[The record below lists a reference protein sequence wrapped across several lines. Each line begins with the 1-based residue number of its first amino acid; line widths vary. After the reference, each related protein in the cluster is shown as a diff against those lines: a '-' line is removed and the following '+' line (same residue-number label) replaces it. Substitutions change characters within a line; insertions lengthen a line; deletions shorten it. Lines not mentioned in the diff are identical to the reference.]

1 VTEVIRFGV
10 LGLGTGA
17 LYALAALGVV
27 LVYRGSGVV
36 NFAQGAIG
44 IAGAY
49 LFYELHILR
58 HTPLAIAF
66 VLGVAF
72 SALLGVLTQ
81 LVVMRPLRH
90 ASSLVRLVATLGI
103 LIALQAA
110 AVLRYGADSTFVP
123 SSLPDNVL
131 HITDKLTVSV
141 DRLYLIGIATALTGL
156 LYVVYRKTTFG
167 LATTAVA
174 ENQRASSAL
183 GWSPDVIATINWALG
198 AGLGGVAAILIVP
211 IVSLQVGV
219 LTTITMYALAVA
231 LIAGFRS
238 FPITLAA
245 GLGVGV
251 LQAWIIRYKSDTVG
265 LAESLP
271 FLLILLV
278 LVLRGKALPLRGTL
292 LDRLPAVSS
301 GRIRIS
307 RMGLPLIIVVGLIV
321 KLQAPWV
328 SAITTSLIM
337 SILLLSIVVLTGYAG
352 QLSLGQYA
360 LAGLGAYVCGRLD
373 AGAGWPLPIA
383 FVIALLCAIPF
394 GLVFGLPALR
404 TRGLNLAILTLGL
417 GVAIGAM
424 IFNNLALT
432 GDFGY
437 DTISEISIFG
447 WNMSAAK
454 HPERYALLVLA
465 WFVVVAIM
473 VSNIRR
479 GRVGRRLLAIRTN
492 ERAAAAL
499 GISVLEGKLFAFVFA
514 TGVASLAGILMAY
527 QSTSLLYSRYA
538 GSFDSINAVALS
550 VIGGLGY
557 ITGPLFGSMLVPGG
571 LGARIGKVV
580 FSDGFTTYLP
590 LIGGLAFI
598 AVLLQDP
605 NGLAESHI
613 KLAHRIGSLPD
624 RIRQR
629 QRVAR
634 PARRRTP
641 VSASVERDPNDVA
654 DRRVAPGLLQVEGL
668 TVRYGGV
675 VAVDNVS
682 FQLRTGSVMGLIG
695 PNGAGKTTVIDAL
708 TGFVKPTNGQLSFN
722 DRSLNRMSAAGRARA
737 GLSRSFQSL
746 ELFDDMT
753 VAENLLA
760 ASEPRDRLGYLTGL
774 LHPGRARLSA
784 AVIDA
789 VTEFDLLADLD
800 KPVKDLSYAQRR
812 LVAIV
817 RAVATGPSILL
828 LDEPAA
834 GLSDHESMELATVVR
849 RLVEQTGVSV
859 LLVEHDMQFVMGLCD
874 NIVVLDF
881 GRTIANGPPHEV
893 RNDVAVIA
901 AYLGEAPHQDDPATP
916 SADLVS
922 S

>member
-1 VTEVIRFGV
+1 MTELIRFAV

-49 LFYELHILR
+49 LFYELHVVRDTNVIVS
-58 HTPLAIAF
+58 F

-103 LIALQAA
+103 LIALQAGV
-110 AVLRYGADSTFVP
+110 VLRYGAQSTFVP

-141 DRLYLIGIATALTGL
+141 DRLYLIGIATALTAT

-174 ENQRASSAL
+174 ENQRAASAL
-183 GWSPDVIATINWALG
+183 GWSADLIATINWALG
-198 AGLGGVAAILIVP
+198 AALAGVAAILIVP

-251 LQAWIIRYKSDTVG
+251 VQAWIIRYKSDTVG

-278 LVLRGKALPLRGTL
+278 LVLRGRALPLRGTL

-307 RMGLPLIIVVGLIV
+307 RMGLPLIIIVGLIV
-321 KLQAPWV
+321 KLEAPWV
-328 SAITTSLIM
+328 SAITTSLVM
-337 SILLLSIVVLTGYAG
+337 AILLLSIVVLTGYAG

-383 FVIALLCAIPF
+383 FGVALLCAIPF
-394 GLVFGLPALR
+394 GLAFGLPALR

-417 GVAIGAM
+417 GVGIGAM
-424 IFNNLALT
+424 IFNNLSLT
-432 GDFGY
+432 GKFGY
-437 DTISEISIFG
+437 DTISEVSIFG

-454 HPERYALLVLA
+454 HPERYALLVLF
-465 WFVVVAIM
+465 WFIVVAIM
-473 VSNIRR
+473 LSNVRR
-479 GRVGRRLLAIRTN
+479 GRIGRRLLAIRTN

-499 GISVLEGKLFAFVFA
+499 GVSVLEGKLFAFIFA
-514 TGVASLAGILMAY
+514 TAIASLAGILMAY
-527 QSTSLLYSRYA
+527 QSTSLLYSHYA
-538 GSFDSINAVALS
+538 GSFDSINAVALA

-557 ITGPLFGSMLVPGG
+557 ITGPLFGSMLAPGG

-580 FSDGFTTYLP
+580 FSDGFATYLP
-590 LIGGLAFI
+590 LIGGFVFI

-605 NGLAESHI
+605 DGLASSHI
-613 KLAHRIGSLPD
+613 KAAHRLAAIPSKLRNRPPKHKS
-624 RIRQR
+624 
-629 QRVAR
+629 VAVSVQDR
-634 PARRRTP
+634 PAST
-641 VSASVERDPNDVA
+641 A
-654 DRRVAPGLLQVEGL
+654 DHRVAPAVLTVDGL

-675 VAVDNVS
+675 VAVDRLS
-682 FQLRTGSVMGLIG
+682 FEIQTGSVMGLIG

-708 TGFVKPTNGQLSFN
+708 TGFVKPTSGHLALNGTT
-722 DRSLNRMSAAGRARA
+722 LNGFSAAARARA

-753 VAENLLA
+753 VGENLLT
-760 ASEPRDRLGYLTGL
+760 ASERRDRLGYVTGL
-774 LHPGRARLSA
+774 LHPGRPRLSA

-789 VTEFDLLADLD
+789 VTEFDLVDDLD
-800 KPVKDLSYAQRR
+800 KSVKALSYAQRR

-834 GLSDHESMELATVVR
+834 GLSDHESTELANVVR
-849 RLVEQTGVSV
+849 RLVQQTGIGV

-874 NIVVLDF
+874 NVLVLDF
-881 GRTIANGPPHEV
+881 GRAIANGPPSEI
-893 RNDVAVIA
+893 RNDLGVIA
-901 AYLGEAPHQDDPATP
+901 AYLGEAPAPDDGVIAGDALEVAR
-916 SADLVS
+916 S
-922 S
+922 